1 MAASDVVKALLA
13 AVCAPDTF
21 AAAATALVACLL
33 PLAVPQ
39 HVRRAP
45 TIAHEGWDF
54 PAAMLNNKYVPS
66 DEQIVPASELMAFL
80 VIVPAAVIAVLAC
93 FDAPKTRSA
102 VAAARLQ
109 SLLYAFATTSL
120 VVDCVKRYCGYW
132 RPYFYDECDYDAA
145 TGRCG
150 DTPDDA
156 MRSFPSGHSAL
167 SMVVMLHSSYCLL
180 GAARLGR
187 PLRVGAVDVGPLAA
201 RRLFSA
207 RVHGAVDR
215 RVAGR
220 GQRPLA
226 GGRHR
231 RCHDRCGVR
240 VVVHAAAINVVALDE
255 FDGEVLVARN
265 AFFSSVYE
273 LAAAADTTMP
283 PLLEADDASP
293 DDDDVPGVA
302 AAPPRCA
309 AVAAKE
315 AVVAAPVV
323 AALSWAARGRG
334 ERGERGAVA
343 AAPPC

>member
-21 AAAATALVACLL
+21 VAAATALVACLL

-80 VIVPAAVIAVLAC
+80 VIVPAAVIAVLSC

-201 RRLFSA
+201 
-207 RVHGAVDR
+207 
-215 RVAGR
+215 
-220 GQRPLA
+220 LA
-226 GGRHR
+226 
-231 RCHDRCGVR
+231 CLAPAFTALWIAASR
-240 VVVHAAAINVVALDE
+240 VVDNDHWPADVTAGATIGAAFASLWY
-255 FDGEVLVARN
+255 ARY
-265 AFFSSVYE
+265 FPSVF
-273 LAAAADTTMP
+273 
-283 PLLEADDASP
+283 DDAAHLP
-293 DDDDVPGVA
+293 RPGFLPEARANGDAPPYGDDGVA
-302 AAPPRCA
+302 ASAM
-309 AVAAKE
+309 
-315 AVVAAPVV
+315 
-323 AALSWAARGRG
+323 LT
-334 ERGERGAVA
+334 
-343 AAPPC
+343 